1 MAKEKRINL
10 PISADLLERLAK
22 FQQLELQDVEIEFD
36 EIEVDLGSGGGSGV
50 DPAIMSRMAFEFALI
65 RDSANRMTQLLG
77 GGAIPTFDYASQQ
90 IQPQQPLQ
98 TAVAQVATSKALKPV
113 VPRVLPTELI
123 SAKVSIP
130 KGAYSGEIVEVRL
143 GATKSEGGT
152 RGKSYIIGGE
162 KAPAFYNFEIPP
174 KNRPVIAMD
183 VFDWPKIS
191 LSKAVKMHFR
201 EVVDDVAEWA
211 RLCVDKFGA
220 EMINLHLLTIDPLIE
235 NASPAAAVKTVENV
249 IQAVD
254 VPLSIGGC
262 GDPKKDL
269 EVFTAI
275 SENIEGENLLIN
287 SVTLDMD
294 IEKSA
299 KMISDHN
306 NTVIAFTSMDV
317 NKARELNRKLYDF
330 VPKSQIVMDT
340 TTAALGYG
348 LDYAFTVMERSRLAA
363 LRGDPEL
370 NHPLS
375 SGTTN
380 AWAAREAW
388 MKMGPEFS
396 PRELRGPIWETITGQ
411 TLLLAGVDYF
421 MMMHPAAVNA
431 IKDMIDNLIKGNKPS
446 DPTNW
451 VSIKVGGN

>member
-1 MAKEKRINL
+1 
-10 PISADLLERLAK
+10 
-22 FQQLELQDVEIEFD
+22 
-36 EIEVDLGSGGGSGV
+36 
-50 DPAIMSRMAFEFALI
+50 
-65 RDSANRMTQLLG
+65 
-77 GGAIPTFDYASQQ
+77 
-90 IQPQQPLQ
+90 
-98 TAVAQVATSKALKPV
+98 
-113 VPRVLPTELI
+113 
-123 SAKVSIP
+123 
-130 KGAYSGEIVEVRL
+130 
-143 GATKSEGGT
+143 
-152 RGKSYIIGGE
+152 
-162 KAPAFYNFEIPP
+162 
-174 KNRPVIAMD
+174 
-183 VFDWPKIS
+183 
-191 LSKAVKMHFR
+191 MHFR

-211 RLCVDKFGA
+211 RLCVDKYGA

-235 NASPAAAVKTVENV
+235 DASPKAVVKTVENV
-249 IQAVD
+249 LQAVD

-262 GDPKKDL
+262 GDPHKDL
-269 EVFTAI
+269 AVFTAI
-275 SENIEGENLLIN
+275 SEQVEGENLLIN

-299 KMISDHN
+299 RLISEHN

-330 VPKSQIVMDT
+330 VPKNQIIMDT

-363 LRGDPEL
+363 LKGDPEL

-388 MKMGPEFS
+388 MKMGPEFD

-431 IKDMIDNLIKGNKPS
+431 LKGMIDSLMKGEKPTE
-446 DPTNW
+446 PTDW
-451 VSIKVGGN
+451 ISIKVGGS

>member
-1 MAKEKRINL
+1 MAKEKKIDL

-22 FQQLELQDVEIEFD
+22 FQEIELQDVDLEFD
-36 EIEVDLGSGGGSGV
+36 EIEVDLGSGGGGV
-50 DPAIMSRMAFEFALI
+50 NPAIMSRMAFEFALI

-77 GGAIPTFDYASQQ
+77 GGQIPSVGYAPQPVQ
-90 IQPQQPLQ
+90 LQPVQAQTAQQPQ
-98 TAVAQVATSKALKPV
+98 TVAKPV
-113 VPRVLPTELI
+113 IPRVLPTQLV
-123 SAKVSIP
+123 SAKANIP
-130 KGAYSGEIVEVRL
+130 AGTYTGEIVEVRL
-143 GATKSEGGT
+143 GATKTEGGT

-162 KAPAFYNFEIPP
+162 KAPAYYNFQAPP
-174 KNRPVIAMD
+174 KNKPIIAMD

-191 LSKAVKMHFR
+191 LARAVKMHFR

-235 NASPAAAVKTVENV
+235 DASPQAAVKTVENV
-249 IQAVD
+249 LQAVD

-262 GDPKKDL
+262 GDPHKDL
-269 EVFTAI
+269 AVFTAI
-275 SENIEGENLLIN
+275 SEQIEGENLLIN

-299 KMISDHN
+299 RLIADHN
-306 NTVIAFTSMDV
+306 NTVVAFTSMDV

-348 LDYAFTVMERSRLAA
+348 LDYAFTVMERCRLAA
-363 LRGDPEL
+363 LKGDPEL
-370 NHPLS
+370 NHPMS

-388 MKMGPEFS
+388 MKMGPEFD

-431 IKDMIDNLIKGNKPS
+431 LKEMIDRVMKGEKPTE
-446 DPTNW
+446 PTNW
-451 VSIKVGGN
+451 VSVKIGGS